1 MRTVFVKVI
10 QDNSASSIEML
21 LITNNKYMQPTGKNR
36 RRGMD
41 IALVWRLSWTKT
53 LGPLVRNFD
62 PSSESVLEA
71 DRR

>member
-36 RRGMD
+36 
-41 IALVWRLSWTKT
+41 T
-53 LGPLVRNFD
+53 LGRDIVVVRAEPFGICLGSLDRNFD
-62 PSSESVLEA
+62 HPTRFTPVHL
-71 DRR
+71 